1 MSMKTTA
8 RREVAETKTQ
18 YFDDSD
24 YEYGY
29 DYLYEGEQQ
38 ALTEID
44 LPDSDDDD
52 IDEIPADE
60 KALIDILPPL
70 PPEEEDERGKLKRE
84 LREEAMRRMEEAA
97 RTTAEFKQM
106 VAMWDRLDRNR
117 ERKERY
123 HEILRGDTPL
133 EYGVKNTYDALI
145 FPEWKNTPLERQLAH
160 GNFLDWLSDCPYE
173 MHDLTSKKYIRKT
186 VMEMKDDHKEL
197 LYLLGVKH
205 LSPQE
210 VAILR
215 GQTDRNVRKVRDVAI
230 RKVQRKLYAALKKM
244 TENGY
249 DATFEY
255 SAAVARCKPHQIA
268 QPFRLN

>member
-1 MSMKTTA
+1 MAATEK
-8 RREVAETKTQ
+8 Q
-18 YFDDSD
+18 FFDDSD

-44 LPDSDDDD
+44 LPDSDDDI
-52 IDEIPADE
+52 IDEVPPDE
-60 KALIDILPPL
+60 KALIDILPPP
-70 PPEEEDERGKLKRE
+70 PPEEEDERGRLKRE
-84 LREEAMRRMEEAA
+84 LREEAMRRVEDAA

-106 VAMWDRLDRNR
+106 VAMWDKLDRNR

-160 GNFLDWLSDCPYE
+160 GNFLDWLCDCPYE
-173 MHDLTSKKYIRKT
+173 MHDLTSKNYIRKT

-197 LYLLGVKH
+197 LYFLGLKLLT
-205 LSPQE
+205 PQE
-210 VAILR
+210 VAVLR
-215 GQTDRNVRKVRDVAI
+215 GQTDRNIRKVRDVAM
-230 RKVQRKLYAALKKM
+230 RKIQMKLYAALKKM
-244 TENGY
+244 TESGY
-249 DATFEY
+249 DATLKERRFM
-255 SAAVARCKPHQIA
+255 ARYEEA
-268 QPFRLN
+268 QNEKSV